1 MGTPVLILLL
11 AVVGTFVAAILT
23 RHAMRSM
30 PATFDLEPV
39 SDYWLSQRKRVRE
52 ESID

>member
-1 MGTPVLILLL
+1 MGTPVLILVL
-11 AVVGTFVAAILT
+11 AAAGTFVVAVVARYAA
-23 RHAMRSM
+23 RSL
-30 PATFDLEPV
+30 PAAFEVSPV

>member
-1 MGTPVLILLL
+1 MGTPVLILVL
-11 AVVGTFVAAILT
+11 AAVGTFVVAVMA
-23 RHAMRSM
+23 RHAARSL
-30 PATFDLEPV
+30 PATFDISPV